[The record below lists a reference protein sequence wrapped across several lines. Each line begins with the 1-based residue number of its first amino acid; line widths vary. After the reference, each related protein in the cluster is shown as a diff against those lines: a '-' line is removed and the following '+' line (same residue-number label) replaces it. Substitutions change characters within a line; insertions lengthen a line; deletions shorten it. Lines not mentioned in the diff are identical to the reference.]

1 MTTPDPVRGGDAEPG
16 PIASVVRLFLGQL
29 AAVVVIAAA
38 ITVIVTLVDSD
49 DDRTVRTG
57 APAASD
63 APGAP
68 ESSAPAPSTPAASPA
83 PSSPAASGPAA
94 SSAAPSGT
102 PAPPSSTPPR
112 KDPRVDV
119 LNQSAPGGSA
129 AQTARRL
136 RDQGWRIGRVED
148 FSGNVSTT
156 TVYWLDRSDRKA
168 ARRLARDL
176 GGVRVQPGFS
186 TLVEGRLSVILVE

>member
-1 MTTPDPVRGGDAEPG
+1 
-16 PIASVVRLFLGQL
+16 
-29 AAVVVIAAA
+29 
-38 ITVIVTLVDSD
+38 
-49 DDRTVRTG
+49 
-57 APAASD
+57 
-63 APGAP
+63 
-68 ESSAPAPSTPAASPA
+68 
-83 PSSPAASGPAA
+83 
-94 SSAAPSGT
+94 
-102 PAPPSSTPPR
+102 
-112 KDPRVDV
+112 V